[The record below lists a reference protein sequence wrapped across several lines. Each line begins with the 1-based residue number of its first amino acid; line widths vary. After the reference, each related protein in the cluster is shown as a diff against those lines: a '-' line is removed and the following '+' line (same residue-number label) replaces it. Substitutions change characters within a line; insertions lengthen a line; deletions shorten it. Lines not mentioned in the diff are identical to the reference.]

1 MSVIFQNKQIN
12 IKNIKT
18 SSFQNQITVLQL
30 HDAETRFCSHC
41 EHTSYNT
48 IQNKI
53 LCTFVFKYNILEFF

>member
-1 MSVIFQNKQIN
+1 MSVIFQNKHIN

-18 SSFQNQITVLQL
+18 LSFQNQITALQWL
-30 HDAETRFCSHC
+30 DAETRFFSHC

-53 LCTFVFKYNILEFF
+53 LCTFVFKYNILEFL